1 MSQAIF
7 SFFFLVWNGIV
18 AVILVS
24 VARTHT
30 MNIRK
35 FICQLECDAYILD
48 TKFRQMFYSNNSNE
62 AKDSLNGNYIFQ
74 FITKMLN

>member
-7 SFFFLVWNGIV
+7 SLFFLIWNGIV

-30 MNIRK
+30 ISIRK
-35 FICQLECDAYILD
+35 FICQLECDAYLID
-48 TKFRQMFYSNNSNE
+48 TKFRQMFYSDNSNE
-62 AKDSLNGNYIFQ
+62 AKDSLKGN
-74 FITKMLN
+74 NN